1 MAVAD
6 VAVCAVSGV
15 AVANTLPVVAQVKA
29 AVAVAV
35 KHSKNVTLPEGA
47 GASVA
52 PVTFAES
59 LTVPELPRTNVPEVV
74 VVAWVVVVVVAGVMW
89 THSVV
94 LAVPDVLSEDAR

>member
-6 VAVCAVSGV
+6 VAVCGVSVV
-15 AVANTLPVVAQVKA
+15 AVANTVPVVEQVLGPL
-29 AVAVAV
+29 VAV
-35 KHSKNVTLPEGA
+35 KHSKKVTLPVGA

-59 LTVPELPRTNVPEVV
+59 LTVPELPRTNVPWR

-89 THSVV
+89 THSVA
-94 LAVPDVLSEDAR
+94 LGVPDVLSVDVE